1 MVEEAQPADLRVSDA
16 EREHVVELLQRAVSQ
31 GRLDVQEFSERL
43 DASMAART
51 RGDLEK
57 LLADL
62 PGALLLD
69 RDDLVA
75 RDFLHLRGG
84 LRGLK
89 RSGYWL
95 VPPTL
100 RVTAVRGHIDLD
112 FSAAEFSSPVTI
124 VELRLG
130 LNGAT
135 LVVPEGSTVDA
146 DDARMLAG
154 AVKDRTVKQ
163 PRRGKQHFIVRGS
176 VKVGD
181 LRIRYPRPARRGPIT
196 VLRENRERR
205 TPS

>member
-1 MVEEAQPADLRVSDA
+1 MAEDAQARDLRVSDA

-31 GRLDVQEFSERL
+31 GRLDVPEFSDRL
-43 DASMAART
+43 DAAMAART

-57 LLADL
+57 LLSDL

-75 RDFLHLRGG
+75 RDHLHLRGG
-84 LRGLK
+84 LRGIK

-100 RVTAVRGHIDLD
+100 RISSARGRAELD

-130 LNGAT
+130 IGGAT
-135 LVVPEGSTVDA
+135 LVVPNESTVDA
-146 DDARMLAG
+146 DDARLLAG

-176 VKVGD
+176 VKIGD
-181 LRIRYPRPARRGPIT
+181 LKIRYPRPPRPWTRREPA
-196 VLRENRERR
+196 
-205 TPS
+205 